1 MEEPILAH
9 THAPDLGVSTPAR
22 CWRFG
27 VPLVRVRTHRLL
39 GTLGCASF
47 GVVAFVVGA
56 VGVLMAPAT
65 AVGGVGLGVVVGVL
79 ASRHP
84 PGSTAT
90 AKWAVLASRRHRGLV
105 AGATTTAT
113 WVVATGAV
121 FLLGP
126 ASPII
131 LAALLLTGLP
141 AIWLWRRFGAAAPDA
156 PTSTPTTPAAAQP
169 TRITLDQMSTSELCG
184 AWRRSYWALLDE
196 PDGKCR
202 CAIVHLRQTLLDE
215 LERRDANGF
224 GRWLNTGAR
233 AGSDP
238 GRYLTPDP

>member
-1 MEEPILAH
+1 MRLR
-9 THAPDLGVSTPAR
+9 S
-22 CWRFG
+22 
-27 VPLVRVRTHRLL
+27 HRLL
-39 GTLGCASF
+39 GTLGCASV

-56 VGVLMAPAT
+56 VGVLMAPAV
-65 AVGGVGLGVVVGVL
+65 AVGGVGLGVVVGLL
-79 ASRHP
+79 ASQQRL
-84 PGSTAT
+84 GSTAT
-90 AKWAVLASRRHRGLV
+90 AKWAVLASSRHRGLV

-113 WVVATGAV
+113 WVVVTGAV

-141 AIWLWRRFGAAAPDA
+141 AIWLWRRLGAAAPDA
-156 PTSTPTTPAAAQP
+156 PTSTPTTLAAAQP

-196 PDGKCR
+196 PDSKCR
-202 CAIVHLRQTLLDE
+202 CAIVYLRQSMLDE

>member
-1 MEEPILAH
+1 
-9 THAPDLGVSTPAR
+9 
-22 CWRFG
+22 
-27 VPLVRVRTHRLL
+27 VRLRSHRLL
-39 GTLGCASF
+39 GTLGCASV

-56 VGVLMAPAT
+56 VGVLMAPAA
-65 AVGGVGLGVVVGVL
+65 AVGGVGLGVVVGLL
-79 ASRHP
+79 ASQQRL
-84 PGSTAT
+84 GSTAT
-90 AKWAVLASRRHRGLV
+90 AKWAVLASSRHRGLV

-113 WVVATGAV
+113 WVVVTGAV

-169 TRITLDQMSTSELCG
+169 TRIMLDQMSTSELCG

-196 PDGKCR
+196 PDSKCR
-202 CAIVHLRQTLLDE
+202 CAIVYLRQSVLDE